1 MSRKLNEI
9 RHSISKRKKDNHS
22 KRGKNAPY
30 LPSREESHGYMPM
43 SDYESQGFPKLK
55 ASFVSKLLASA
66 LVFFL
71 TFFIYHSP
79 APWMNQAQNQVHG
92 WLTEDMPFA
101 TVQAWY
107 DSHFSSLFV
116 STALDQPASQQD
128 DGMDTVPVS
137 GLHMDRLTE
146 TTEGVYIEIQ
156 EEKGVYPVD
165 RGTVLFAGNM
175 PDTGRT
181 IIVQH
186 EDGQNTVYGNLADI
200 DVFHYQF
207 VDPSKKMA
215 TVKPDELVG
224 YSNLYFAIQD
234 GEQYIDPVQVILG
247 D

>member
-9 RHSISKRKKDNHS
+9 RHSISKRKKTQRS
-22 KRGKNAPY
+22 KLDKDAPY
-30 LPSREESHGYMPM
+30 LPSREESHGYMPL
-43 SDYESQGFPKLK
+43 SEYDSQGFPKVK
-55 ASFVSKLLASA
+55 ASLMSKLLLSA
-66 LVFFL
+66 FIFFI
-71 TFFIYHSP
+71 TFFIYYSP

-116 STALDQPASQQD
+116 STSLDQPASQQD
-128 DGMDTVPVS
+128 QMVDTVPVS
-137 GLHMDRLTE
+137 GLHVDRVTE
-146 TTEGVYIEIQ
+146 ASEGVYIEVH
-156 EEKGVYPVD
+156 EEKGVYPVE

-186 EDGQNTVYGNLADI
+186 ESGEKTVYGNLAEI

-207 VDPSKKMA
+207 VDPTKKMA

-224 YSNLYFAIQD
+224 YSNLYFAVQD
-234 GEQYIDPVQVILG
+234 GEDYIDPLQVILG